1 MGDEDEGSAVF
12 DDFFHA
18 LHALELKLRV
28 ANREHFVDD
37 QDFRL
42 EECSN
47 RECQPHIHPA
57 RIAFN
62 GRVDKLFETS
72 ESHNVIKLSFYFS
85 AVHAEDGA
93 IEKDVV
99 PASKLGMKTCPH
111 FE

>member
-1 MGDEDEGSAVF
+1 MILPFRRKIALTADLLNETCPVGDEDEGSAVF
-12 DDFFHA
+12 DDFLHA

-47 RECQPHIHPA
+47 RECQPEIHPA

-62 GRVDKLFETS
+62 GRVKTS
-72 ESHNVIKLSFYFS
+72 
-85 AVHAEDGA
+85 
-93 IEKDVV
+93 
-99 PASKLGMKTCPH
+99 
-111 FE
+111 